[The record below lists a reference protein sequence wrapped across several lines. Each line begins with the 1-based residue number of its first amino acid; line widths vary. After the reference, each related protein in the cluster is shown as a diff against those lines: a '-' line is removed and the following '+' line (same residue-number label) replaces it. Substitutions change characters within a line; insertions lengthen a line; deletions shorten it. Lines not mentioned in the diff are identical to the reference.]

1 MAQSKK
7 NGKTNRTGR
16 TAKQKRMPRYEADSL
31 AACLMVGIL
40 LLATGI
46 LTLLGAGFG
55 LQHEVFRYLRQ
66 FSSSMFGSMTLLM
79 TFALI
84 AAGVA
89 LLISTTRK
97 VRRRY
102 VASYAILVVLLSG
115 FVSLMTFVTSSEGQ
129 FPLLDYIA
137 QKTGSDAFSGMM
149 SRSMTYGMKGYG
161 GGMVGMLLAWPLWKF
176 FGAGLGAVILGL
188 LMAVDVLVGGWSLFR
203 SLYGW
208 TGEKLVQLR
217 EKQAKRTEEAAA
229 EEARRQEQERQ
240 RQLAEEQERIR
251 QGNAANAAYTQ
262 NTPSPYARPGT
273 EKGRVVSPYTQYPN
287 APVQPVMPQNPPVR
301 KQPMPQ
307 GKPVQ
312 PVTSRKNNKIG
323 FAPSA
328 EELGQTGFADD
339 WTTPR
344 RKSAWSDSQP
354 FTQPTYS
361 MGQAAAEPPQIPIYE
376 QPKQPAPSGVGEPAT
391 YSWNDMPAQPA
402 PMQQTADAVLETE
415 QNPPMMQWT
424 QPTMPT
430 QPTMAVDAPQE
441 TQEMQ
446 EEILPEAPEETPADL
461 PEAVSADDAFDDDA
475 DFPAELDDRPP
486 WEEPEDAPKKV
497 LAPVLTQERPAGAWQ
512 PDLNLP
518 AQPVSSGTTNVPVAL
533 QQPENIPAAVQP
545 GIQVAKATTEAPSG
559 GPSAT
564 GASATS
570 TFNPEV
576 PYTYP
581 PMMLLRDPLGQQG
594 VNAEEDEL
602 RTQRLEETL
611 KSFRIPAKV
620 RHITHGPAISRFELE
635 IAPGIKVNKVTNL
648 NHNIAMNMA
657 VKSVRIE
664 APIPGKALVGVEVP
678 NSTRTTVTLKE
689 VLQSDVMHKAKGPLT
704 VALGKDIAGAPI
716 LCNLAKMPHLLIAG
730 ATGSGKSVC
739 INTIINS
746 LLYRCSP
753 KEVRMILVDP
763 KVVELQCYNGIPHL
777 LIPVVTDP
785 KKAAGAL
792 NWAVGE
798 MERRYKLFADH
809 QVRNLV
815 GYNDLMRSEK
825 AKAEQTEDGHP
836 EQYQVLPQ
844 IVIVIDE
851 LADLMM
857 VAAKEVE
864 NSICRIA
871 QKARAAGMHLV
882 VATQRPS
889 ADVITGIMKANI
901 PSRIAF
907 AVASQ
912 IESRIIL
919 DTTGAEKL
927 IGKGDMLY
935 APLGEGKPTRVQG
948 CFISNEEIEAVIA
961 RIKETSTAEY
971 SEEILEHIEQQAEQ
985 VGNNKGGS
993 SGTNDPGDDE
1003 DELIEEAIEVIMDCR
1018 QASTS
1023 MLQRRLK
1030 LGYSRAARIIDQIED
1045 RGIIG
1050 PSEGS
1055 KPRQILISREDWQ
1068 EMKLRRTMPLDKQQ

>member
-97 VRRRY
+97 VSRRY

-203 SLYGW
+203 RLYGW

-217 EKQAKRTEEAAA
+217 EKQAKRAEEAAA

-354 FTQPTYS
+354 FTQPTYP
-361 MGQAAAEPPQIPIYE
+361 MGQAAAEPPQIPTYE

-402 PMQQTADAVLETE
+402 PMQQTADAVPETE

-441 TQEMQ
+441 TQE
-446 EEILPEAPEETPADL
+446 EILPEAPEETPADL
-461 PEAVSADDAFDDDA
+461 PEAVSARLHQRRQRHAHHLAQRAHVIIGDPLPETALPLVEQRRTVEHAGDGLDGLEIGAPVVQPPDDARVDLRS
-475 DFPAELDDRPP
+475 AERHDYGHPLAKRHAFRHRKGVERLGQRKYDVGIAHGRSRI
-486 WEEPEDAPKKV
+486 EKECFQAAEP
-497 LAPVLTQERPAGAWQ
+497 TG
-512 PDLNLP
+512 
-518 AQPVSSGTTNVPVAL
+518 
-533 QQPENIPAAVQP
+533 
-545 GIQVAKATTEAPSG
+545 PSG
-559 GPSAT
+559 AEPQPQNDGINSV
-564 GASATS
+564 
-570 TFNPEV
+570 F
-576 PYTYP
+576 
-581 PMMLLRDPLGQQG
+581 LR
-594 VNAEEDEL
+594 VKL
-602 RTQRLEETL
+602 R
-611 KSFRIPAKV
+611 I
-620 RHITHGPAISRFELE
+620 
-635 IAPGIKVNKVTNL
+635 
-648 NHNIAMNMA
+648 
-657 VKSVRIE
+657 
-664 APIPGKALVGVEVP
+664 IPGKQILPAGSTRSIISNRRRFP
-678 NSTRTTVTLKE
+678 NS
-689 VLQSDVMHKAKGPLT
+689 S
-704 VALGKDIAGAPI
+704 
-716 LCNLAKMPHLLIAG
+716 
-730 ATGSGKSVC
+730 S
-739 INTIINS
+739 
-746 LLYRCSP
+746 YR
-753 KEVRMILVDP
+753 
-763 KVVELQCYNGIPHL
+763 
-777 LIPVVTDP
+777 
-785 KKAAGAL
+785 
-792 NWAVGE
+792 
-798 MERRYKLFADH
+798 
-809 QVRNLV
+809 
-815 GYNDLMRSEK
+815 
-825 AKAEQTEDGHP
+825 
-836 EQYQVLPQ
+836 
-844 IVIVIDE
+844 
-851 LADLMM
+851 
-857 VAAKEVE
+857 
-864 NSICRIA
+864 
-871 QKARAAGMHLV
+871 
-882 VATQRPS
+882 
-889 ADVITGIMKANI
+889 
-901 PSRIAF
+901 
-907 AVASQ
+907 
-912 IESRIIL
+912 
-919 DTTGAEKL
+919 
-927 IGKGDMLY
+927 
-935 APLGEGKPTRVQG
+935 
-948 CFISNEEIEAVIA
+948 
-961 RIKETSTAEY
+961 
-971 SEEILEHIEQQAEQ
+971 
-985 VGNNKGGS
+985 
-993 SGTNDPGDDE
+993 
-1003 DELIEEAIEVIMDCR
+1003 
-1018 QASTS
+1018 
-1023 MLQRRLK
+1023 
-1030 LGYSRAARIIDQIED
+1030 
-1045 RGIIG
+1045 
-1050 PSEGS
+1050 
-1055 KPRQILISREDWQ
+1055 
-1068 EMKLRRTMPLDKQQ
+1068 

>member
-97 VRRRY
+97 VSRRY

-203 SLYGW
+203 RLYGW

-217 EKQAKRTEEAAA
+217 EKQAKRAEEAAA

-344 RKSAWSDSQP
+344 RKSAWSDLQP
-354 FTQPTYS
+354 FTQPTYP
-361 MGQAAAEPPQIPIYE
+361 MGQDAAEPPQIPTYE

-391 YSWNDMPAQPA
+391 YSWNDIPAQPA
-402 PMQQTADAVLETE
+402 PMQQTADAVPETE

-497 LAPVLTQERPAGAWQ
+497 VAPVLTQERPAGAWQ

-518 AQPVSSGTTNVPVAL
+518 AQPVSSGTTNVPAAL

-581 PMMLLRDPLGQQG
+581 PMMLLRDPQGQQG

-602 RTQRLEETL
+602 RTQRLEETPTARR
-611 KSFRIPAKV
+611 FR
-620 RHITHGPAISRFELE
+620 
-635 IAPGIKVNKVTNL
+635 
-648 NHNIAMNMA
+648 
-657 VKSVRIE
+657 
-664 APIPGKALVGVEVP
+664 
-678 NSTRTTVTLKE
+678 
-689 VLQSDVMHKAKGPLT
+689 
-704 VALGKDIAGAPI
+704 
-716 LCNLAKMPHLLIAG
+716 
-730 ATGSGKSVC
+730 
-739 INTIINS
+739 
-746 LLYRCSP
+746 
-753 KEVRMILVDP
+753 
-763 KVVELQCYNGIPHL
+763 
-777 LIPVVTDP
+777 
-785 KKAAGAL
+785 AL
-792 NWAVGE
+792 NWKSPPAS
-798 MERRYKLFADH
+798 
-809 QVRNLV
+809 
-815 GYNDLMRSEK
+815 RS
-825 AKAEQTEDGHP
+825 
-836 EQYQVLPQ
+836 
-844 IVIVIDE
+844 I
-851 LADLMM
+851 
-857 VAAKEVE
+857 
-864 NSICRIA
+864 R
-871 QKARAAGMHLV
+871 
-882 VATQRPS
+882 
-889 ADVITGIMKANI
+889 
-901 PSRIAF
+901 
-907 AVASQ
+907 
-912 IESRIIL
+912 
-919 DTTGAEKL
+919 
-927 IGKGDMLY
+927 
-935 APLGEGKPTRVQG
+935 
-948 CFISNEEIEAVIA
+948 
-961 RIKETSTAEY
+961 
-971 SEEILEHIEQQAEQ
+971 
-985 VGNNKGGS
+985 
-993 SGTNDPGDDE
+993 
-1003 DELIEEAIEVIMDCR
+1003 
-1018 QASTS
+1018 
-1023 MLQRRLK
+1023 
-1030 LGYSRAARIIDQIED
+1030 
-1045 RGIIG
+1045 
-1050 PSEGS
+1050 
-1055 KPRQILISREDWQ
+1055 
-1068 EMKLRRTMPLDKQQ
+1068 

>member
-7 NGKTNRTGR
+7 NSKTNRTGR

-97 VRRRY
+97 VSRRY

-203 SLYGW
+203 RLYGW

-217 EKQAKRTEEAAA
+217 EKQAKRAEEAAA

-354 FTQPTYS
+354 FTQPTYP
-361 MGQAAAEPPQIPIYE
+361 MGQAAAEPPQIPTYE

-402 PMQQTADAVLETE
+402 PMQQTADAVPETE

-430 QPTMAVDAPQE
+430 QPTLAVDAPQE

-533 QQPENIPAAVQP
+533 QQPENVPAAVQP

-857 VAAKEVE
+857 VAGKEVE
-864 NSICRIA
+864 DYICRIA
-871 QKARAAGMHLV
+871 QKARAAGIHLI

-889 ADVITGIMKANI
+889 VDVITGLIKANI

-907 AVASQ
+907 AVSSQ
-912 IESRIIL
+912 IDSRTIL
-919 DTTGAEKL
+919 DSGGAEKL
-927 IGKGDMLY
+927 LGNGDMLFLPVG
-935 APLGEGKPTRVQG
+935 ASKPVRVQG
-948 CFISNEEIEAVIA
+948 TFVTDEEIGAVLSF
-961 RIKETSTAEY
+961 IKSTSTAQY
-971 SEEILEHIEQQAEQ
+971 DEEMIAEMERRA
-985 VGNNKGGS
+985 VAEKGSKKGG
-993 SGTNDPGDDE
+993 DDDGDGGGALDAMFE
-1003 DELIEEAIEVIMDCR
+1003 QAVECVIEAG

-1023 MLQRRLK
+1023 LLQRRCK
-1030 LGYSRAARIIDQIED
+1030 LGYARAARIMDQMEQEK
-1045 RGIIG
+1045 IIG
-1050 PSEGS
+1050 PYEGA
-1055 KPRQILISREDWQ
+1055 KPRAVLVTKAEWEER
-1068 EMKLRRTMPLDKQQ
+1068 KLNGQYDG

>member
-97 VRRRY
+97 VSRRY

-203 SLYGW
+203 RLYGW

-217 EKQAKRTEEAAA
+217 EKQAKRAEEAAA

-273 EKGRVVSPYTQYPN
+273 EKGCVVSPYTQYPN

-354 FTQPTYS
+354 FTQPTYP
-361 MGQAAAEPPQIPIYE
+361 MGQAAAEPPQIPTYE
-376 QPKQPAPSGVGEPAT
+376 QPKQPTPSGVGDPAT

-402 PMQQTADAVLETE
+402 PMQQTADAVPETE

-424 QPTMPT
+424 QPTM
-430 QPTMAVDAPQE
+430 
-441 TQEMQ
+441 
-446 EEILPEAPEETPADL
+446 
-461 PEAVSADDAFDDDA
+461 
-475 DFPAELDDRPP
+475 
-486 WEEPEDAPKKV
+486 
-497 LAPVLTQERPAGAWQ
+497 LTQ
-512 PDLNLP
+512 
-518 AQPVSSGTTNVPVAL
+518 
-533 QQPENIPAAVQP
+533 
-545 GIQVAKATTEAPSG
+545 
-559 GPSAT
+559 
-564 GASATS
+564 
-570 TFNPEV
+570 
-576 PYTYP
+576 
-581 PMMLLRDPLGQQG
+581 
-594 VNAEEDEL
+594 
-602 RTQRLEETL
+602 
-611 KSFRIPAKV
+611 
-620 RHITHGPAISRFELE
+620 
-635 IAPGIKVNKVTNL
+635 
-648 NHNIAMNMA
+648 
-657 VKSVRIE
+657 
-664 APIPGKALVGVEVP
+664 
-678 NSTRTTVTLKE
+678 
-689 VLQSDVMHKAKGPLT
+689 
-704 VALGKDIAGAPI
+704 
-716 LCNLAKMPHLLIAG
+716 
-730 ATGSGKSVC
+730 
-739 INTIINS
+739 
-746 LLYRCSP
+746 
-753 KEVRMILVDP
+753 
-763 KVVELQCYNGIPHL
+763 
-777 LIPVVTDP
+777 
-785 KKAAGAL
+785 
-792 NWAVGE
+792 
-798 MERRYKLFADH
+798 
-809 QVRNLV
+809 
-815 GYNDLMRSEK
+815 
-825 AKAEQTEDGHP
+825 
-836 EQYQVLPQ
+836 
-844 IVIVIDE
+844 
-851 LADLMM
+851 
-857 VAAKEVE
+857 
-864 NSICRIA
+864 
-871 QKARAAGMHLV
+871 
-882 VATQRPS
+882 
-889 ADVITGIMKANI
+889 
-901 PSRIAF
+901 
-907 AVASQ
+907 
-912 IESRIIL
+912 
-919 DTTGAEKL
+919 
-927 IGKGDMLY
+927 
-935 APLGEGKPTRVQG
+935 
-948 CFISNEEIEAVIA
+948 
-961 RIKETSTAEY
+961 
-971 SEEILEHIEQQAEQ
+971 
-985 VGNNKGGS
+985 
-993 SGTNDPGDDE
+993 
-1003 DELIEEAIEVIMDCR
+1003 
-1018 QASTS
+1018 
-1023 MLQRRLK
+1023 
-1030 LGYSRAARIIDQIED
+1030 
-1045 RGIIG
+1045 
-1050 PSEGS
+1050 
-1055 KPRQILISREDWQ
+1055 
-1068 EMKLRRTMPLDKQQ
+1068 

>member
-97 VRRRY
+97 VSRRY

-203 SLYGW
+203 RLYGW

-217 EKQAKRTEEAAA
+217 EKQAKRAEETAA

-273 EKGRVVSPYTQYPN
+273 ERGRVVSPYTQYPN

-354 FTQPTYS
+354 FTKPTYP
-361 MGQAAAEPPQIPIYE
+361 MGQAAAEPPQIPTYE

-402 PMQQTADAVLETE
+402 PMQQTADAVPETE

-497 LAPVLTQERPAGAWQ
+497 VAPVLTQERPVGAWQ

-533 QQPENIPAAVQP
+533 QQPENVPAAVQP

-777 LIPVVTDP
+777 LIPVVSDP
-785 KKAAGAL
+785 HKASGAL
-792 NWAVGE
+792 AWAVGE
-798 MERRYKLFADH
+798 MMDRYNKF
-809 QVRNLV
+809 QEKGVRAID
-815 GYNDLMRSEK
+815 GYNEALD
-825 AKAEQTEDGHP
+825 EDEEP
-836 EQYQVLPQ
+836 MPR

-857 VAAKEVE
+857 TCKKEVE
-864 NSICRIA
+864 ERICRLA
-871 QKARAAGMHLV
+871 QLARAAGIHLV

-889 ADVITGIMKANI
+889 VDVITGLIKANI

-907 AVASQ
+907 KVSSNVD
-912 IESRIIL
+912 SRTIL
-919 DTTGAEKL
+919 DRNGAEQL
-927 IGKGDMLY
+927 LGYGDMLY
-935 APLGEGKPTRVQG
+935 MPMGEFTPIRVQG
-948 CFISNEEIEAVIA
+948 CFLTDDEVNGITDFIRQYSPANYDSGVLDELDRLANMGNDGDEDDPDAN
-961 RIKETSTAEY
+961 STVDEY
-971 SEEILEHIEQQAEQ
+971 SSADRDLFSQCVEMA
-985 VGNNKGGS
+985 VR
-993 SGTNDPGDDE
+993 DR
-1003 DELIEEAIEVIMDCR
+1003 EV
-1018 QASTS
+1018 STS
-1023 MLQRRLK
+1023 LIQRRLK
-1030 LGYSRAARIIDQIED
+1030 LGYARAGRLVDEMEQ
-1045 RGIIG
+1045 RGIISAKDG
-1050 PSEGS
+1050 A
-1055 KPRQILISREDWQ
+1055 KPRRCLISMEQ
-1068 EMKLRRTMPLDKQQ
+1068 YEAMKASGELK

>member
-97 VRRRY
+97 VSRRY

-203 SLYGW
+203 RLYGW

-217 EKQAKRTEEAAA
+217 EKQAKRAEEAAA

-354 FTQPTYS
+354 FTQPTY
-361 MGQAAAEPPQIPIYE
+361 P
-376 QPKQPAPSGVGEPAT
+376 
-391 YSWNDMPAQPA
+391 
-402 PMQQTADAVLETE
+402 LR
-415 QNPPMMQWT
+415 QNRRRFR
-424 QPTMPT
+424 PTSSRSSP
-430 QPTMAVDAPQE
+430 
-441 TQEMQ
+441 
-446 EEILPEAPEETPADL
+446 
-461 PEAVSADDAFDDDA
+461 
-475 DFPAELDDRPP
+475 
-486 WEEPEDAPKKV
+486 
-497 LAPVLTQERPAGAWQ
+497 RPAALGIRRHTA
-512 PDLNLP
+512 
-518 AQPVSSGTTNVPVAL
+518 GTTCPRS
-533 QQPENIPAAVQP
+533 P
-545 GIQVAKATTEAPSG
+545 
-559 GPSAT
+559 
-564 GASATS
+564 
-570 TFNPEV
+570 
-576 PYTYP
+576 
-581 PMMLLRDPLGQQG
+581 R
-594 VNAEEDEL
+594 
-602 RTQRLEETL
+602 
-611 KSFRIPAKV
+611 
-620 RHITHGPAISRFELE
+620 
-635 IAPGIKVNKVTNL
+635 
-648 NHNIAMNMA
+648 
-657 VKSVRIE
+657 
-664 APIPGKALVGVEVP
+664 
-678 NSTRTTVTLKE
+678 
-689 VLQSDVMHKAKGPLT
+689 
-704 VALGKDIAGAPI
+704 
-716 LCNLAKMPHLLIAG
+716 
-730 ATGSGKSVC
+730 
-739 INTIINS
+739 
-746 LLYRCSP
+746 RCS
-753 KEVRMILVDP
+753 K
-763 KVVELQCYNGIPHL
+763 
-777 LIPVVTDP
+777 
-785 KKAAGAL
+785 
-792 NWAVGE
+792 
-798 MERRYKLFADH
+798 RRTL
-809 QVRNLV
+809 
-815 GYNDLMRSEK
+815 
-825 AKAEQTEDGHP
+825 
-836 EQYQVLPQ
+836 
-844 IVIVIDE
+844 
-851 LADLMM
+851 
-857 VAAKEVE
+857 
-864 NSICRIA
+864 CR
-871 QKARAAGMHLV
+871 R
-882 VATQRPS
+882 R
-889 ADVITGIMKANI
+889 
-901 PSRIAF
+901 SRI
-907 AVASQ
+907 
-912 IESRIIL
+912 
-919 DTTGAEKL
+919 
-927 IGKGDMLY
+927 
-935 APLGEGKPTRVQG
+935 
-948 CFISNEEIEAVIA
+948 
-961 RIKETSTAEY
+961 
-971 SEEILEHIEQQAEQ
+971 
-985 VGNNKGGS
+985 
-993 SGTNDPGDDE
+993 
-1003 DELIEEAIEVIMDCR
+1003 
-1018 QASTS
+1018 
-1023 MLQRRLK
+1023 RR
-1030 LGYSRAARIIDQIED
+1030 
-1045 RGIIG
+1045 
-1050 PSEGS
+1050 
-1055 KPRQILISREDWQ
+1055 
-1068 EMKLRRTMPLDKQQ
+1068 